1 MHCAHVAFWHLADNP
16 TAPANVRYWGNSGHW
31 SARTLN
37 GSVAIDPIRTL
48 GDGASPSFSTL
59 NATKKAR
66 SILDLG
72 RNLANE
78 ERYHSHN
85 REGDADYHA

>member
-1 MHCAHVAFWHLADNP
+1 MAECLLLALSGQFGRTRICPLSD
-16 TAPANVRYWGNSGHW
+16 NSGQR
-31 SARTLN
+31 SALALN
-37 GSVAIDPIRTL
+37 GSVVNDPIRTL

>member
-1 MHCAHVAFWHLADNP
+1 MALSGQSCRTRVCPLLDQSRQSWILARDGLS
-16 TAPANVRYWGNSGHW
+16 ANG
-31 SARTLN
+31 
-37 GSVAIDPIRTL
+37 PQRTL